1 MNTFRRQAGFN
12 IRKFLFMQMKQLIL
26 GPMENN
32 CYLLQSKN
40 NRTLYIIDPACE
52 AQKIIECAEHNFQ
65 FEETVILL
73 THAHADHIGAVKALM
88 NELNVTEVMLDDN
101 DIELYQSPYNAIM
114 PIWPLQQNLPA
125 TVNAHDTEDFTVIR
139 TPGHTLGGVCYYFKD
154 EKWLFSGDTL
164 FYRSVGRTDLPG
176 GSDVVLTAS
185 IREKLYTLDG
195 ETTVFTGHG
204 CSTNIADEKK
214 LNPYI

>member
-1 MNTFRRQAGFN
+1 
-12 IRKFLFMQMKQLIL
+12 MKQLIL

-32 CYLLQSKN
+32 CYLIQGKN
-40 NRTLYIIDPACE
+40 NRTLYIIDPACD
-52 AQKIIECAEHNFQ
+52 AQKIIECAEHNFT

-73 THAHADHIGAVKALM
+73 THAHADHIGAVKTLTD
-88 NELNVTEVMLDDN
+88 ELNVVEVMLDDS
-101 DIELYQSPYNAIM
+101 DIELYKSPYNAIM
-114 PIWPLQQNLPA
+114 PVWPLQENLPA
-125 TVNAHDTEDFTVIR
+125 TANAHDTDDFKVIH
-139 TPGHTLGGVCYYFKD
+139 TPGHTPGGICYYIPE

-176 GSDVVLTAS
+176 GSDVTLTAS
-185 IREKLYTLDG
+185 IRERLYTLPGDV
-195 ETTVFTGHG
+195 TVYPGHG

>member
-1 MNTFRRQAGFN
+1 
-12 IRKFLFMQMKQLIL
+12 MQMKQLIL

-32 CYLLQSKN
+32 CYLIQGKN
-40 NRTLYIIDPACE
+40 NRTLYIIDPACD
-52 AQKIIECAEHNFQ
+52 AQKIIECAEHNFT

-73 THAHADHIGAVKALM
+73 THAHADHIGAVKTLTD
-88 NELNVTEVMLDDN
+88 ELNVVEVMLDDS
-101 DIELYQSPYNAIM
+101 DIELYKSPYNAIM
-114 PIWPLQQNLPA
+114 PVWPLQENLPS
-125 TVNAHDTEDFTVIR
+125 TTNAHDTDDFKVIH
-139 TPGHTLGGVCYYFKD
+139 TPGHTPGGVCYYIPE

-176 GSDVVLTAS
+176 GSDVTLTAS
-185 IREKLYTLDG
+185 IRERLYTLPGDV
-195 ETTVFTGHG
+195 TVYPGHG

>member
-1 MNTFRRQAGFN
+1 
-12 IRKFLFMQMKQLIL
+12 MKQLIL

-32 CYLLQSKN
+32 CYLIQGKN
-40 NRTLYIIDPACE
+40 NRTLYIIDPACD
-52 AQKIIECAEHNFQ
+52 AQKIIECAEHNFT

-73 THAHADHIGAVKALM
+73 THAHADHIGAVKTLTD
-88 NELNVTEVMLDDN
+88 ELNVVEVMLDDS
-101 DIELYQSPYNAIM
+101 DIELYKSPYNAIM
-114 PIWPLQQNLPA
+114 PVWPLQENLPA
-125 TVNAHDTEDFTVIR
+125 TANAHDTDDFKVIH
-139 TPGHTLGGVCYYFKD
+139 TPGHTPGGVCYYIPE

-176 GSDVVLTAS
+176 GSDVTLTAS
-185 IREKLYTLDG
+185 IRERLYTLPGDV
-195 ETTVFTGHG
+195 TVYPGHG